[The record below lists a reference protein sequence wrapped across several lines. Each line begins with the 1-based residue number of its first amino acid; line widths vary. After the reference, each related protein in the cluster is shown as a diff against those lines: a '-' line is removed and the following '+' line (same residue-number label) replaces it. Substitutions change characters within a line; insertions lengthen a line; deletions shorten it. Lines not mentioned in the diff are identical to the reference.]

1 MAALTGGP
9 GMSRERSVRAF
20 CIGHQPPCF
29 LPTLDYTLLCPAPL
43 GQPGEVV
50 LADERFGPGVD
61 GGALAEYS
69 QLFGLAELLQ
79 AGDVVADRL
88 YLFQYRK
95 FLGLRPGGGPSNA
108 PWLRVLRPDNAA
120 LFFPTPEELH
130 TVAQPM
136 LVGGLQGLGVSVA
149 ANYAEAHVVD
159 DFATFTACLAA
170 DGMPLPEVRRFVS
183 LHGFIPSPALCLVDT
198 PLFLQHMA
206 VLKRVWQL
214 FNAQA
219 AVPRQGYQRRVA
231 GYLLE
236 RLHSHLLLQGLHDG
250 SQPHVGTA
258 QRFVVLEPEVPS
270 VGTPARL
277 PANITAAET
286 VS

>member
-1 MAALTGGP
+1 MPHA
-9 GMSRERSVRAF
+9 SRLAAF

-29 LPTLDYTLLCPAPL
+29 VSPLPYTMLCPSPL
-43 GQPGEVV
+43 GLPGERVI
-50 LADERFGPGVD
+50 ADQRFGPGVD

-69 QLFGLAELLQ
+69 QLFGLADLLQ

-120 LFFPTPEELH
+120 LFVPTPEELL
-130 TVAQPM
+130 ALPQPVV
-136 LVGGLQGLGVSVA
+136 VGELQGLGASVA
-149 ANYAEAHVVD
+149 ANYAEAHVAD
-159 DFATFTACLAA
+159 DFACFTACLAA
-170 DGMPLPEVRRFVS
+170 DGMPLAEVKRLAS
-183 LHGFIPSPALCLVDT
+183 LQGFIPSPALCLVDT

-206 VLKRVWQL
+206 VLQRVWRL
-214 FNAQA
+214 FTSHCA
-219 AVPRQGYQRRVA
+219 APRQGYQRRVA

-250 SQPHVGTA
+250 SQPQVGTA
-258 QRFVVLEPEVPS
+258 QRYVVLQPEQPVPAAAA
-270 VGTPARL
+270 VGAQPLEAL
-277 PANITAAET
+277 
-286 VS
+286 S

>member
-1 MAALTGGP
+1 
-9 GMSRERSVRAF
+9 MSTTPVFSAF

-43 GQPGEVV
+43 GLPGERV
-50 LADERFGPGVD
+50 LADERFGLGLD

-79 AGDVVADRL
+79 AGEVVADRL

-120 LFFPTPEELH
+120 LFFPTAEELN
-130 TVAQPM
+130 ALPQPVV
-136 LVGGLQGLGVSVA
+136 VGGLQGLGASVA
-149 ANYAEAHVVD
+149 GNYAEAHVAD
-159 DFATFTACLAA
+159 DFACFTACLAA
-170 DGMPLPEVRRFVS
+170 DGMPLAEVKRFSS

-198 PLFLQHMA
+198 ALFLQHMA
-206 VLKRVWQL
+206 VLQRVWRL
-214 FNAQA
+214 FSAHCA
-219 AVPRQGYQRRVA
+219 TPRQGYQRRVA

-236 RLHSHLLLQGLHDG
+236 RLHSHLLLQGLHSG
-250 SQPHVGTA
+250 SQPDVGTA
-258 QRFVVLEPEVPS
+258 HRFVVLEPEA
-270 VGTPARL
+270 PAQPAAL
-277 PANITAAET
+277 PLSPAPAAAAAE
-286 VS
+286 VPA